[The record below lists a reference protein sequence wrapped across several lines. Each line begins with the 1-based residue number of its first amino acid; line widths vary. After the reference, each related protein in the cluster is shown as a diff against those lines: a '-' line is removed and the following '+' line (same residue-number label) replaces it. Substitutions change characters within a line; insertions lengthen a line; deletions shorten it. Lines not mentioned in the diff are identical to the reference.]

1 MMKIFRKK
9 SKGFTL
15 IELLVVVAI
24 IGILAAIA
32 IPRYTAAN
40 ATARG
45 ARIVADLRT
54 IDSAV
59 MMFQASS
66 GSLTNTTTDL
76 VPSYLAAWPV
86 PPVGSYTTPN
96 GTSGNNGAGGAY
108 TLAGGRARFG
118 GTAVEGYTN

>member
-1 MMKIFRKK
+1 MKVFRKK

-40 ATARG
+40 ETARG

-59 MMFQASS
+59 MMYQASS
-66 GSLTNTTTDL
+66 GTLTNNTTNL
-76 VPSYLAAWPV
+76 VPSYLAAWPT
-86 PPVGSYTTPN
+86 PPTGSYRTPNNTTGGGGGSYTL
-96 GTSGNNGAGGAY
+96 S
-108 TLAGGRARFG
+108 GGRG
-118 GTAVEGYTN
+118 VYGSTSVEGYTN